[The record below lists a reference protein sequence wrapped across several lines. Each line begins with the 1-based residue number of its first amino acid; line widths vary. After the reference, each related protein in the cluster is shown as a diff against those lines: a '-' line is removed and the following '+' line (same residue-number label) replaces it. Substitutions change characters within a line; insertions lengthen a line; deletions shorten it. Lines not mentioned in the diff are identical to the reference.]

1 MTDTNSVRPLTLP
14 ALDRER
20 ARLGNALLGLALPA
34 RIPFGRG
41 EAAVSL
47 LTLLSTGAAALRAP
61 VAMTLLLSVN
71 GLRWRAALPNLDVLK
86 AHPLF
91 SEPELAETDP
101 EALPKDLSA
110 AVAETLATPLLASLA
125 SLLGVPVVLEDVL
138 DADPAGA
145 AGAFGLELRTK
156 LPEGAIA
163 AQILLSPEQPE
174 SVPALSALLAP
185 LPARSAGALAARLSA
200 VPFTLALVAG
210 GVALSKGDY
219 EALGAGDVLL
229 PDLWLPAKGAAQ
241 LTLLSGRKSLAAGV
255 CRLEARAATLADP
268 ITPFPEKSMQQTD
281 SLEVRL
287 VFELEERTITLGELG
302 RLEPGYVFTL
312 TADASAPVTIT
323 ANGQAVAKGRLV
335 DVNGAVGVQITET
348 K

>member
-1 MTDTNSVRPLTLP
+1 M
-14 ALDRER
+14 
-20 ARLGNALLGLALPA
+20 
-34 RIPFGRG
+34 
-41 EAAVSL
+41 
-47 LTLLSTGAAALRAP
+47 
-61 VAMTLLLSVN
+61 
-71 GLRWRAALPNLDVLK
+71 
-86 AHPLF
+86 
-91 SEPELAETDP
+91 
-101 EALPKDLSA
+101 
-110 AVAETLATPLLASLA
+110 
-125 SLLGVPVVLEDVL
+125 LEDVL

-185 LPARSAGALAARLSA
+185 LPVRSAGALAARLSA

>member
-61 VAMTLLLSVN
+61 AAMTLLLSVN

-145 AGAFGLELRTK
+145 AGAFGLELWTK
-156 LPEGAIA
+156 LSEGAIA

-268 ITPFPEKSMQQTD
+268 ITPFPEKSMRLKSGS
-281 SLEVRL
+281 SLSLRSA
-287 VFELEERTITLGELG
+287 RS
-302 RLEPGYVFTL
+302 PW
-312 TADASAPVTIT
+312 ASSAASSPATSSRSPPTRAP
-323 ANGQAVAKGRLV
+323 R
-335 DVNGAVGVQITET
+335 
-348 K
+348 